1 MLTERQAALVVRQ
14 LLRGLNYMHKTL
26 NIAHRDIKAE
36 NVLFKSADISD
47 MTIKLCDF
55 GFATSFVEEN
65 PKSLQKIV
73 GSPYY
78 IAPEVLLASSYD
90 YRCDLWSL
98 GILLYFML
106 SHTFPFKGLTNDE
119 IFHSIKRE
127 KLKFDGII
135 WDGISETAK
144 DFIAK
149 LLTKSPVI
157 RMTAVDAL
165 EHPYL
170 HKVSN
175 SSGNPKQNKKIIS

>member
-1 MLTERQAALVVRQ
+1 
-14 LLRGLNYMHKTL
+14 
-26 NIAHRDIKAE
+26 
-36 NVLFKSADISD
+36 
-47 MTIKLCDF
+47 
-55 GFATSFVEEN
+55 
-65 PKSLQKIV
+65 
-73 GSPYY
+73 
-78 IAPEVLLASSYD
+78 
-90 YRCDLWSL
+90 
-98 GILLYFML
+98 ML

-127 KLKFDGII
+127 KLKFEGII

-170 HKVSN
+170 QQVSN

>member
-1 MLTERQAALVVRQ
+1 
-14 LLRGLNYMHKTL
+14 MH
-26 NIAHRDIKAE
+26 
-36 NVLFKSADISD
+36 V
-47 MTIKLCDF
+47 KLCDF

-127 KLKFDGII
+127 KLKFEGII
-135 WDGISETAK
+135 WDGISEKAK

-170 HKVSN
+170 QKVSN
-175 SSGNPKQNKKIIS
+175 SSGNPK